1 MIASVVARPT
11 AGPSSP
17 ADEYIPLRLNDRERQ
32 ILSVLEGALSVS
44 EYTDRVDSVMAWRG
58 ARTGRA
64 VEELQEML
72 AYMTGLAVAAS
83 LKAPWQHGRRQ
94 LGAGGLKLPVLVFR

>member
-1 MIASVVARPT
+1 MLHL
-11 AGPSSP
+11 AGGRQAP
-17 ADEYIPLRLNDRERQ
+17 ALGDGA
-32 ILSVLEGALSVS
+32 LSLLCDNPGALSVS
-44 EYTDRVDSVMAWRG
+44 EYTDRVDLVMAWRG

>member
-1 MIASVVARPT
+1 MRGTHLTVLAERT
-11 AGPSSP
+11 
-17 ADEYIPLRLNDRERQ
+17 RLP
-32 ILSVLEGALSVS
+32 
-44 EYTDRVDSVMAWRG
+44 

>member
-1 MIASVVARPT
+1 MKRKRCAGELIRRVTGKSV
-11 AGPSSP
+11 
-17 ADEYIPLRLNDRERQ
+17 
-32 ILSVLEGALSVS
+32 GANI
-44 EYTDRVDSVMAWRG
+44 
-58 ARTGRA
+58 
-64 VEELQEML
+64 QEML